1 MAKTN
6 QFLLMIETDKAA
18 AAHFKQ
24 IMLEMP
30 MGPGTDQTRDDPL
43 YHASNTEFQKY
54 WSEQESREFAP
65 AKGLE
70 DWMKIPEEAAEAT
83 GASSLAS
90 LLSKGASAE
99 MPMLGAL
106 LGEKGGLAGMAGGAT
121 GAALGGVPGAIVGS
135 ELGKAVDFGH
145 EVGVQSDP
153 GGAQT
158 LMAGTPVGPQGQLGD
173 ETVKFLRSIDSN
185 IRGIYNDGIKLR
197 EAAARFGMKV

>member
-90 LLSKGASAE
+90 LLTKGVGAE

-106 LGEKGGLAGMAGGAT
+106 LGSGSVGGMVGGAA
-121 GAALGGVPGAIVGS
+121 GAALGGVPGAILGQT
-135 ELGKAVDFGH
+135 LGKEFSPT
-145 EVGVQSDP
+145 EKIGVQSDAGGTAAILG
-153 GGAQT
+153 GGAPDMT
-158 LMAGTPVGPQGQLGD
+158 GMRA
-173 ETVKFLRSIDSN
+173 EESVKFLRSMSSD
-185 IRGIYNDGIKLR
+185 IRSLVSDGIKLR
-197 EAAARFGMKV
+197 ETNTRRGNKV